1 MYLLIV
7 LKMKQDSVFLSSLEL
22 DKGSREFLDS
32 LEPTGSRE
40 FLDSSLEP
48 STGSREFLDS
58 LELSTGSDADLIL
71 MSFQIVLLDMT
82 ASFDLDWDS
91 PCQDKK
97 LFLSM
102 STSQQLYAQTCL
114 PSGDMGLL

>member
-7 LKMKQDSVFLSSLEL
+7 LKMKQDRVFLSSMEL
-22 DKGSREFLDS
+22 DK
-32 LEPTGSRE
+32 
-40 FLDSSLEP
+40 
-48 STGSREFLDS
+48 GSREFLDS

-97 LFLSM
+97 L
-102 STSQQLYAQTCL
+102 
-114 PSGDMGLL
+114 GG

>member
-1 MYLLIV
+1 MLAVYLLIV

-22 DKGSREFLDS
+22 DK
-32 LEPTGSRE
+32 
-40 FLDSSLEP
+40 
-48 STGSREFLDS
+48 GSREFLDS

-97 LFLSM
+97 L
-102 STSQQLYAQTCL
+102 
-114 PSGDMGLL
+114 GG

>member
-1 MYLLIV
+1 MLAVYLLIV

-32 LEPTGSRE
+32 LEPSTGSRE

-97 LFLSM
+97 L
-102 STSQQLYAQTCL
+102 
-114 PSGDMGLL
+114 GG

>member
-1 MYLLIV
+1 MLAVYLLIV

-32 LEPTGSRE
+32 LEP
-40 FLDSSLEP
+40 
-48 STGSREFLDS
+48 
-58 LELSTGSDADLIL
+58 STGSDADLIL

-97 LFLSM
+97 L
-102 STSQQLYAQTCL
+102 
-114 PSGDMGLL
+114 GG

>member
-1 MYLLIV
+1 MLISRFTSSQADPHADLILMSFLIV
-7 LKMKQDSVFLSSLEL
+7 LKDWERSSVSLSSLEL
-22 DKGSREFLDS
+22 DKGSREFLES
-32 LEPTGSRE
+32 LEPSTGSRE

-91 PCQDKK
+91 LCQDNK
-97 LFLSM
+97 
-102 STSQQLYAQTCL
+102 T
-114 PSGDMGLL
+114 G

>member
-1 MYLLIV
+1 MLAVYLLIV
-7 LKMKQDSVFLSSLEL
+7 LKMKLDSVFLSSLEL
-22 DKGSREFLDS
+22 DKGSREFLD
-32 LEPTGSRE
+32 
-40 FLDSSLEP
+40 SLEP

-97 LFLSM
+97 L
-102 STSQQLYAQTCL
+102 
-114 PSGDMGLL
+114 GG